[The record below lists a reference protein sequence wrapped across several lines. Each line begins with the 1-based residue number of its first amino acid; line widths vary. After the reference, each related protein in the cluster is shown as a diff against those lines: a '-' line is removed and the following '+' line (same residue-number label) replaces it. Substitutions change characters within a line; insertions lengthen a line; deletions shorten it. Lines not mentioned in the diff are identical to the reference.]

1 MPESAAAV
9 FRRAR
14 DEAGSLASE
23 IPYWGWLQ
31 DGRTC
36 LTRRGELVTVGGLVP
51 RPTAGL
57 SHEQLSTVVERWVRL
72 LGQLDSRTRL
82 SLFVLRRPLP
92 PAEAGEAG
100 IAGESARARAAH
112 LSRRLSRLEISV
124 AWARDPRL
132 RAAPS
137 ANGTPAWL
145 ERGRAVLQPDRRPA
159 WIRSQVEEA
168 CEQLRQDVDAHCRLI
183 EDLTPIRILEPD
195 EATRI
200 LNELVNRPG
209 TEPPTARGSG
219 LHWRLAQS
227 ELEAE
232 RRQLRIDGE
241 DALVYSLV
249 EPPSEAAAD
258 QLRELLQLPATM
270 TVSWEFRRLP
280 TDKARKRIDSAR
292 KFFFAKRFS
301 MMAHARDAD
310 GTSTAMLDEAADTE
324 AARLGTAQAELEAD
338 GMPYGD
344 LALGLTLHG
353 PLEEIERHDAAVRRI
368 FASCD
373 AKIIRES
380 YGQLAAYFARL
391 PGAARANQPRPLLV
405 SAGVAAA
412 LAPLCGPTLGSPR
425 SAHLDEECLCVLETR
440 EGTPYHYDLFAGGG
454 GDIGHTLILGQ
465 TGSGK
470 SFLLNFLLVS
480 AVKYGPRVFILDLG
494 GSYRPLTQL
503 MGGDY
508 LQLSPDPEA
517 PTRVRPF
524 SLPPGERTFQFLAGW
539 VRRLLE
545 LGGYETTGGD
555 TNEIRKLVEDLYR
568 FDVAE
573 RRLGSLAESL
583 LQRMKPAMS
592 RWVGNGTWG
601 AVFDNPP
608 AEGAEDAWGEW
619 QVVDLASA
627 AEHDDLVEAALGY
640 YLEKMRHEIDDPAD
654 LARVKIAVVDEAWK
668 FLKDPSVS
676 AYLAEAAKTW
686 RKKNAALLLA
696 TQSGGDL
703 ARAETA
709 RGLLE
714 ATPTRLFLANP
725 EFPLELAEA
734 FQLSPAE
741 VDQIRGLVPKHE
753 IYLRRT
759 GEAEVLRLEVDQ
771 RSYWLY
777 TSSARDAAKRAR
789 AIAEH
794 GLSGALDRLARGAYR
809 TQ

>member
-1 MPESAAAV
+1 MAETAAAG
-9 FRRAR
+9 FRKAR
-14 DEAGSLASE
+14 DQAGALDSE
-23 IPYWGWLQ
+23 IPHWGWLG

-36 LTRRGELVTVGGLVP
+36 LTRRGELVAMGRLRP
-51 RPTAGL
+51 CPTAGL
-57 SHEQLSTVVERWVRL
+57 GPGQVDAVVERWVRT
-72 LGQLDSRTRL
+72 LGQLDERTRL
-82 SLFVLRRPLP
+82 SLYVLRRPLP
-92 PAEAGEAG
+92 PAEPGREG

-112 LSRRLSRLEISV
+112 LRRRLSLLEVYV
-124 AWARDPRL
+124 AWVRDPRL
-132 RAAPS
+132 RPAPS
-137 ANGTPAWL
+137 ASGAPAWL
-145 ERGRAVLQPDRRPA
+145 ERVQALVRPNRRVS
-159 WIRSQVEEA
+159 WIRSQVEDA
-168 CEQLRQDVDAHCRLI
+168 CGRLRQDVDAHCRLV
-183 EDLTPIRILEPD
+183 EDLTPIRILGPD
-195 EATRI
+195 EATRV
-200 LNELVNRPG
+200 LSELVNRPG
-209 TEPPTARGSG
+209 TEPPPARGSG
-219 LHWRLAQS
+219 LHWRLALS
-227 ELEAE
+227 EIEAE

-249 EPPSEAAAD
+249 EPPSEATAD

-270 TVSWEFRRLP
+270 TISWEFRRLA
-280 TDKARKRIDSAR
+280 TDKARSRIQSAR

-301 MMAHARDAD
+301 MMAHASDAD
-310 GTSTAMLDEAADTE
+310 GTSSAMLDEAADTE
-324 AARLGTAQAELEAD
+324 AARLGTAQAELEAG

-391 PGAARANQPRPLLV
+391 PGAPRSSQPRPLLV

-425 SAHLDEECLCVLETR
+425 SGHLDEECLCVLETR
-440 EGTPYHYDLFAGGG
+440 EGTPYHYDLFGGGG

-480 AVKYGPRVFILDLG
+480 AVKYGPKVFILDLG
-494 GSYRPLTQL
+494 GSYRPLTEL

-508 LQLSPDPEA
+508 LQLSPDPQA

-545 LGGYETTGGD
+545 LGGYDTTGGD
-555 TNEIRKLVEDLYR
+555 TTEIRKLVEDLYR
-568 FDVAE
+568 FDPPE
-573 RRLGSLAESL
+573 RTLGSLAGSMFN
-583 LQRMKPAMS
+583 RMKPAMS
-592 RWVGNGTWG
+592 RWVGRGTWG

-608 AEGAEDAWGEW
+608 AEGSEDAWGEW

-627 AEHDDLVEAALGY
+627 AQHEDLVEAALGY
-640 YLEKMRHEIDDPAD
+640 YLEKMRHEIDDPSD
-654 LARVKIAVVDEAWK
+654 LGRVKIAVVDEAWK
-668 FLKDPSVS
+668 FLRDPAVS
-676 AYLAEAAKTW
+676 SYLAEAAKTW
-686 RKKNAALLLA
+686 RKKNAVLLLA

-703 ARAETA
+703 SRAEAA

-725 EFPLELAEA
+725 EFPRDLAET
-734 FQLSPAE
+734 FQLSRAE
-741 VDQIRGLVPKHE
+741 VDQIRGLVPKQE
-753 IYLRRT
+753 LYLRRT
-759 GEAEVLRLEVDQ
+759 GEAEVLRLLVDQ

-789 AIAEH
+789 AIEEH
-794 GLSGALDRLARGAYR
+794 GLAGALDRLARGEYR
-809 TQ
+809 

>member
-9 FRRAR
+9 FRKAR

-23 IPYWGWLQ
+23 IPYWGWLE
-31 DGRTC
+31 DDRTC
-36 LTRRGELVTVGGLVP
+36 LTRRGELVTVGRMVP

-57 SHEQLSTVVERWVRL
+57 AHEQVSAVVERWVRL

-92 PAEAGEAG
+92 PAEPGAAG
-100 IAGESARARAAH
+100 IAGESARARAEH
-112 LSRRLSRLEISV
+112 LGRRLSRLAICV
-124 AWARDPRL
+124 AWTRDPRL

-145 ERGRAVLQPDRRPA
+145 ERARAVLQPDRRPA
-159 WIRSQVEEA
+159 WIRSQVAEA
-168 CEQLRQDVDAHCRLI
+168 CEQLRQDVDAHCRLV
-183 EDLTPIRILEPD
+183 EDLTPIRILSAD
-195 EATRI
+195 EATGI

-209 TEPPTARGSG
+209 TEAPPARGSG

-249 EPPSEAAAD
+249 EPPSEAVAD

-280 TDKARKRIDSAR
+280 TDKARRRIDSAR

-310 GTSTAMLDEAADTE
+310 GTSTAMLDEAADTQ
-324 AARLGTAQAELEAD
+324 AARLGAAQAELEAD

-368 FASCD
+368 FAVCD

-391 PGAARANQPRPLLV
+391 PGAARSHQPRPLLV

-412 LAPLCGPTLGSPR
+412 LAPLWGPTLGSPR
-425 SAHLDEECLCVLETR
+425 SAHLDDECLCILETR
-440 EGTPYHYDLFAGGG
+440 EGTPYYYDLFAGGG
-454 GDIGHTLILGQ
+454 GDIGHTLVLGQ
-465 TGSGK
+465 IGSGK

-494 GSYRPLTQL
+494 GSYGPLTQL

-508 LQLSPDPEA
+508 LQLSPDPET

-524 SLPPGERTFQFLAGW
+524 SLPPGERTFQFLTGW
-539 VRRLLE
+539 VRRLLA

-555 TNEIRKLVEDLYR
+555 TTEIRKLVEDVYR
-568 FDVAE
+568 FDVSE
-573 RRLGSLAESL
+573 RRLGSLAPSL
-583 LQRMKPAMS
+583 LNRMKPAMS
-592 RWVGNGTWG
+592 RWVGSGTWG

-608 AEGAEDAWGEW
+608 AEGEEDAWGEW

-627 AEHDDLVEAALGY
+627 SDHRDLVEAALGY

-668 FLKDPSVS
+668 FLGDPAVS

-703 ARAETA
+703 SRAETT

-734 FQLSPAE
+734 YQLSSAE

-753 IYLRRT
+753 IYLRRA
-759 GEAEVLRLEVDQ
+759 GEAEVLRLEVDR

-777 TSSARDAAKRAR
+777 TSSAGEAAKRSR

-794 GLSGALDRLARGAYR
+794 GLSGALDRLARGEYR
-809 TQ
+809 T

>member
-1 MPESAAAV
+1 MPGSAAAA
-9 FRRAR
+9 FRKAR
-14 DEAGSLASE
+14 EEAGSLEAE
-23 IPYWGWLQ
+23 IPYFGWLD

-36 LTRRGELVTVGGLVP
+36 LTRRAELVTMGRLTP
-51 RPTAGL
+51 CPTAGL
-57 SHEQLSTVVERWVRL
+57 GHAQISAVVERWVRA
-72 LGQLDSRTRL
+72 LGQLDERTRL

-92 PAEAGEAG
+92 PAEAGEEG

-112 LSRRLSRLEISV
+112 LQKRLSQLEICV
-124 AWARDPRL
+124 AWTRDPRL
-132 RAAPS
+132 KPAPS
-137 ANGTPAWL
+137 GNGAPAWL
-145 ERGRAVLQPDRRPA
+145 ERVQALLQPDRRTA
-159 WIRSQVEEA
+159 WIRSNVEDA
-168 CEQLRQDVDAHCRLI
+168 CVRLRQDVDAYCRLV
-183 EDLTPIRILEPD
+183 EDLTPIRILGPD

-200 LNELVNRPG
+200 LSELVNRPG
-209 TEPPTARGSG
+209 TAAPAARGSG

-227 ELEAE
+227 EIEAE
-232 RRQLRIDGE
+232 RRQLRIGGE

-280 TDKARKRIDSAR
+280 TDKARSRIATAR
-292 KFFFAKRFS
+292 KFFFAKRFG
-301 MMAHARDAD
+301 MMAHAQDTA
-310 GTSTAMLDEAADTE
+310 GTTSAMLDEAADTE
-324 AARLGTAQAELEAD
+324 AARLGQAQAELEAD
-338 GMPYGD
+338 GMPYGE

-373 AKIIRES
+373 AKVIRES

-425 SAHLDEECLCVLETR
+425 SGHLDEECLCVLETR
-440 EGTPYHYDLFAGGG
+440 EGTPYHYDLFGGGG

-503 MGGDY
+503 LGGDY
-508 LQLSPDPEA
+508 LQLSPDPQA

-545 LGGYETTGGD
+545 LGGYETSGGD
-555 TNEIRKLVEDLYR
+555 TTEIRKLVEDLYR
-568 FDVAE
+568 FDPPE
-573 RRLGSLAESL
+573 RRLGSLAGSL
-583 LQRMKPAMS
+583 LNRMKPAMS

-608 AEGAEDAWGEW
+608 AAGAEDAWGEW

-627 AEHDDLVEAALGY
+627 AQHDDLVEAALGY
-640 YLEKMRHEIDDPAD
+640 YLEKMRHEIDDPSD
-654 LARVKIAVVDEAWK
+654 LGRVKIAVVDEAWK
-668 FLKDPSVS
+668 FLRDPTVS

-696 TQSGGDL
+696 TQSGADL
-703 ARAETA
+703 SRADTA

-725 EFPLELAEA
+725 EFPQELAET
-734 FQLSPAE
+734 FQLTRAE
-741 VDQIRGLVPKHE
+741 VDQIRGLIPKEE

-759 GEAEVLRLEVDQ
+759 GEAEVLRLHVDR

-789 AIAEH
+789 AIEEH
-794 GLSGALDRLARGAYR
+794 GLSGALDRLARGEY
-809 TQ
+809 

>member
-1 MPESAAAV
+1 MPESAAAE
-9 FRRAR
+9 FRKAR
-14 DEAGSLASE
+14 DGAGSLAAE
-23 IPYWGWLQ
+23 IFCWGWLE

-36 LTRRGELVTVGGLVP
+36 LTRPGELVTVGRLTP

-57 SHEQLSTVVERWVRL
+57 GHRQVSAVVERWVRL
-72 LGQLDSRTRL
+72 LGQLDARTRL

-92 PAEAGEAG
+92 PAAPGEEG
-100 IAGESARARAAH
+100 VAGESARARAEH
-112 LSRRLSRLEISV
+112 LRRRLSRLDV
-124 AWARDPRL
+124 FAAWTRDPRL
-132 RAAPS
+132 RPAPS
-137 ANGTPAWL
+137 ANGMPAWA
-145 ERGRAVLQPDRRPA
+145 ERLQGLLQPGRRA
-159 WIRSQVEEA
+159 SWIRAHVEDA
-168 CEQLRQDVDAHCRLI
+168 AAALRQDVDAHCRLVD
-183 EDLTPIRILEPD
+183 DLTPIRILGPD
-195 EATRI
+195 EATA
-200 LNELVNRPG
+200 LLSELVNRPG
-209 TEPPTARGSG
+209 TVPPPARGSG

-227 ELEAE
+227 EIEAE
-232 RRQLRIDGE
+232 RRHLRIDGE

-280 TDKARKRIDSAR
+280 TDKARKRIHSAR
-292 KFFFAKRFS
+292 QFFFAKRFS
-301 MMAHARDAD
+301 ARAHMQETD
-310 GTSTAMLDEAADTE
+310 GTASAMLDEGADTE
-324 AARLGTAQAELEAD
+324 AARLGSAQAELEAH

-353 PLEEIERHDAAVRRI
+353 PLEEIERHDATVRRI

-373 AKIIRES
+373 AKILREGF
-380 YGQLAAYFARL
+380 GQLAAYFARQ
-391 PGAARANQPRPLLV
+391 PGAPRSHQPRPLLV

-412 LAPLCGPTLGSPR
+412 LAPLCGPSAGSPR
-425 SAHLDEECLCVLETR
+425 SAHLDDECLCVLETR

-508 LQLSPDPEA
+508 LQLSPDSEA

-524 SLPPGERTFQFLAGW
+524 ALPPGERTFQFLSGW

-545 LGGYETTGGD
+545 LGGYETSGGD
-555 TNEIRKLVEDLYR
+555 TNEIRARVEELYR
-568 FDVAE
+568 FDPAE
-573 RRLGSLAESL
+573 RTLGALAGSLLSH
-583 LQRMKPAMS
+583 MKPAMA
-592 RWVGNGTWG
+592 RWIGNGTWG

-608 AEGAEDAWGEW
+608 AEGEDDDWGEW

-627 AEHDDLVEAALGY
+627 AQHEDLVEAALGY

-668 FLKDPSVS
+668 FLKDPAVS
-676 AYLAEAAKTW
+676 SYLAEAAKTW

-696 TQSGGDL
+696 TQSGADL
-703 ARAETA
+703 AAVDTA

-725 EFPLELAEA
+725 EFPEHLAQA
-734 FQLSPAE
+734 FQLSAAE
-741 VDQIRGLVPKHE
+741 VEQIRGLVPKQE

-759 GEAEVLRLEVDQ
+759 GEAEVLRLLVDD

-777 TSSARDAAKRAR
+777 TSSARDAARRAR
-789 AIAEH
+789 AIEEH
-794 GLSGALDRLARGAYR
+794 GLSGALDRLAGGEYR
-809 TQ
+809 